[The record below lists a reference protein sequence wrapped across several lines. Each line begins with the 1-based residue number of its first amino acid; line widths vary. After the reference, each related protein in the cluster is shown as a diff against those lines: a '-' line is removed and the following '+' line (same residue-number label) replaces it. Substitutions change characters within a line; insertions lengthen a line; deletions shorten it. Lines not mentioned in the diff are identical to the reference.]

1 MEQYV
6 RDLVENTFKNY
17 ELDKV
22 KEIIAERILWYEQ
35 KIRKLEEKEVWS
47 YGR

>member
-6 RDLVENTFKNY
+6 RDLVYNTFKNY

-22 KEIIAERILWYEQ
+22 KEIIVERILWYEQ
-35 KIRKLEEKEVWS
+35 KIRNLEEKEV
-47 YGR
+47 